1 MKRIF
6 AGVAVTAALLA
17 VFGGPAGAAVT
28 GTTGQVV
35 SVSPPPSVADGAYT
49 SNTEIRVFAE
59 KEVTI
64 TAALT
69 VAEVWTPA
77 GKVSKTWG
85 VNTCFQSHL
94 VHYDRVD
101 GTADGRLSGTVT
113 FAKPVVAVL
122 PFVTGL
128 VLTDPIFKLP
138 TTTYP
143 AVDSLRGYEPASALV
158 SATEADALTAASAD
172 SLTLDL
178 FERSTV
184 LVTDS
189 KMDEIRVLTECDS
202 PTPVV
207 PEAGRTVLLSLGAIT
222 AIGGAVVYNRRRQ
235 LRFR

>member
-1 MKRIF
+1 MKRMF
-6 AGVAVTAALLA
+6 AGAAMTVALLA
-17 VFGGPAGAAVT
+17 AFSGPAGAAVT

-35 SVSPPPSVADGAYT
+35 SVSAPPSVADGTYT

-59 KEVTI
+59 KEVTL
-64 TAALT
+64 TASLT
-69 VAEVWTPA
+69 VAEVWTPT

-85 VNTCFQSHL
+85 INTCFQSHL
-94 VHYDRVD
+94 IHYDRAN
-101 GTADGRLSGTVT
+101 GAADGRLSGTVT

-122 PFVTGL
+122 PFVVGL
-128 VLTDPIFKLP
+128 VATDALVGLP

-143 AVDSLRGYEPASALV
+143 AVDALRGFEPASVLV
-158 SATEADALTAASAD
+158 TAAEADSLTASTAT

-207 PEAGRTVLLSLGAIT
+207 PEAGRTVLLSLGAVG
-222 AIGGAVVYNRRRQ
+222 AIGAAVVYNRRRQ
-235 LRFR
+235 LRLS